1 MRGTT
6 IADGG
11 CIQVGGRGLM
21 NKSSRAVAGQ
31 RPEAERRAGGAGR
44 SAQRGED
51 ETVADFLRTV
61 THDLK
66 GPLTAIRGQ
75 AQLLQRRASR
85 QGRDADVK
93 AATAIVEQAQRM
105 TTILDGLLEAVLAR
119 DGNLALA
126 LAPLNLVALANAA
139 VDAARDIAPGQALT
153 IHALEQDLLI
163 EGDAARLARVFG
175 SLLDSALRRSAPTRQ
190 VQITLQRRG
199 PAILVTI
206 GDADDASGFTGVPE
220 VAQAE
225 SSGALDLSVYVSQR
239 IVEAHGGQ
247 FWAGS
252 SQSGSMQFAFTLP
265 AGTSHSS
272 APSLPSMHI
281 GNRL

>member
-1 MRGTT
+1 
-6 IADGG
+6 
-11 CIQVGGRGLM
+11 M

-31 RPEAERRAGGAGR
+31 GPEAERRADGTGR
-44 SAQRGED
+44 STQRGGD

-93 AATAIVEQAQRM
+93 AAMAIVNQAQRM
-105 TTILDGLLEAVLAR
+105 ATILDGLLEAVLAQ
-119 DGNLALA
+119 DGNLTLA

-139 VDAARDIAPGQALT
+139 VDTARDTAPDQPLT

-175 SLLDSALRRSAPTRQ
+175 SLLDSALRRSAPARQ

-199 PAILVTI
+199 PEILVTI
-206 GDADDASGFTGVPE
+206 GDAGDDRGFTEVPE

-225 SSGALDLSVYVSQR
+225 PSSALDLSVYVSQR
-239 IVEAHGGQ
+239 IVEAHGGR

-252 SQSGSMQFAFTLP
+252 LQSGGIPFTFTLP
-265 AGTSHSS
+265 AGASHSS
-272 APSLPSMHI
+272 APSVRPRGDPPRRSL
-281 GNRL
+281 

>member
-1 MRGTT
+1 
-6 IADGG
+6 
-11 CIQVGGRGLM
+11 M

-31 RPEAERRAGGAGR
+31 GREAEWRADDAGR
-44 SAQRGED
+44 SAQRGGD
-51 ETVADFLRTV
+51 ETVAGFLRAV

-105 TTILDGLLEAVLAR
+105 TTILDGLLEAVLAQ
-119 DGNLALA
+119 DGHLALA
-126 LAPLNLVALANAA
+126 LAPLNLVALASAA
-139 VDAARDIAPGQALT
+139 VDAARDTAPDQALT

-163 EGDAARLARVFG
+163 EGDATRLARVFDNLLG
-175 SLLDSALRRSAPTRQ
+175 SVRRRSAPTRQ
-190 VQITLQRRG
+190 VQITLQRRRRE
-199 PAILVTI
+199 ILVTI
-206 GDADDASGFTGVPE
+206 GDADDASGFTEVPE

-225 SSGALDLSVYVSQR
+225 PSGALDLSVYISQR
-239 IVEAHGGQ
+239 IVEAHGGR

-252 SQSGSMQFAFTLP
+252 SQCGGIQVAFTLP
-265 AGTSHSS
+265 AADAHGGGLERSIED
-272 APSLPSMHI
+272 LPFMAAQP
-281 GNRL
+281 GQRLRRNLGDQG

>member
-11 CIQVGGRGLM
+11 YIQLGGRGLM

-31 RPEAERRAGGAGR
+31 GPEAERRADGTGR
-44 SAQRGED
+44 STQRGGD

-93 AATAIVEQAQRM
+93 AAMAIVNQAQRM
-105 TTILDGLLEAVLAR
+105 ATILDGLLEAVLAQ
-119 DGNLALA
+119 DGNLTLA

-139 VDAARDIAPGQALT
+139 VDTARDTAPDQPLT

-175 SLLDSALRRSAPTRQ
+175 SLLDSALRRSAPARQ
-190 VQITLQRRG
+190 VQVTLQRRG
-199 PAILVTI
+199 PEILVTI
-206 GDADDASGFTGVPE
+206 RD
-220 VAQAE
+220 
-225 SSGALDLSVYVSQR
+225 
-239 IVEAHGGQ
+239 
-247 FWAGS
+247 
-252 SQSGSMQFAFTLP
+252 
-265 AGTSHSS
+265 AGTERGLTGRGGTGGARGLRFAGAGGRPR
-272 APSLPSMHI
+272 APAPPRRQPPAPPARHDVAGRSGRPLCRDDDLPWT
-281 GNRL
+281 

>member
-11 CIQVGGRGLM
+11 YIQVGGRGLM
-21 NKSSRAVAGQ
+21 NQSSRAVAGQ
-31 RPEAERRAGGAGR
+31 GLEAERRTGGAGR
-44 SAQRGED
+44 SAQRGGD

-85 QGRDADVK
+85 QGRDTDVK

-119 DGNLALA
+119 DGNLALV
-126 LAPLNLVALANAA
+126 LGPLNLVALANAA
-139 VDAARDIAPGQALT
+139 VDAARDTAPGQALT

-163 EGDAARLARVFG
+163 DGDAARLARVFG
-175 SLLDSALRRSAPTRQ
+175 SLLDSALRRSAPTRL
-190 VQITLQRRG
+190 VQLTLQRRG
-199 PAILVTI
+199 PEILVTI
-206 GDADDASGFTGVPE
+206 GDADDASGFTEVPE
-220 VAQAE
+220 GAQAE
-225 SSGALDLSVYVSQR
+225 PCGALDLSVYISQR
-239 IVEAHGGQ
+239 IVEAHGGR
-247 FWAGS
+247 FWAGL
-252 SQSGSMQFAFTLP
+252 SQSGGMQFAFTLP
-265 AGTSHSS
+265 ARTSCSG
-272 APSLPSMHI
+272 APGLPST
-281 GNRL
+281 G

>member
-1 MRGTT
+1 
-6 IADGG
+6 
-11 CIQVGGRGLM
+11 M

-31 RPEAERRAGGAGR
+31 GPEAERRAGGAGR
-44 SAQRGED
+44 SAQRGGA

-85 QGRDADVK
+85 QGREADVK

-105 TTILDGLLEAVLAR
+105 ATILDGLLEAALAR

-126 LAPLNLVALANAA
+126 LAPLNLVVLANAA
-139 VDAARDIAPGQALT
+139 VDAARDTAPGQALT

-163 EGDAARLARVFG
+163 DGDAARLARVFG
-175 SLLDSALRRSAPTRQ
+175 SLLDSALRRSVPMGQ

-199 PAILVTI
+199 PEILVTI
-206 GDADDASGFTGVPE
+206 GDADDASGFSEVPE
-220 VAQAE
+220 VAQVE
-225 SSGALDLSVYVSQR
+225 PCGALDLSVYISQR
-239 IVEAHGGQ
+239 IVEAHGGR
-247 FWAGS
+247 FWAGL
-252 SQSGSMQFAFTLP
+252 SQSGGMQFAFSLP
-265 AGTSHSS
+265 AGTSHSA
-272 APSLPSMHI
+272 APSLPST
-281 GNRL
+281 G

>member
-1 MRGTT
+1 
-6 IADGG
+6 
-11 CIQVGGRGLM
+11 M

-31 RPEAERRAGGAGR
+31 GPEAERRADGTGR
-44 SAQRGED
+44 STQRGGD

-93 AATAIVEQAQRM
+93 AATAIVNQAQRM
-105 TTILDGLLEAVLAR
+105 ATILDGLLEAVLAQ
-119 DGNLALA
+119 DGNLTLA

-139 VDAARDIAPGQALT
+139 VDAARDTAPDQPLT

-163 EGDAARLARVFG
+163 DGDAARLARVFG
-175 SLLDSALRRSAPTRQ
+175 SLLDSTLGRSAPTRQ

-199 PAILVTI
+199 PEILVTI
-206 GDADDASGFTGVPE
+206 GDTDDAGGFTEVPE

-225 SSGALDLSVYVSQR
+225 PCGALDLSVYISQH
-239 IVEAHGGQ
+239 IVEAHGGR

-252 SQSGSMQFAFTLP
+252 SQSGGLQFAFTLP
-265 AGTSHSS
+265 AGTSHAA
-272 APSLPSMHI
+272 APSVRPRGDPPRRSL
-281 GNRL
+281 

>member
-11 CIQVGGRGLM
+11 YIQLGGRGLM

-31 RPEAERRAGGAGR
+31 GPEAGRRADGTGR
-44 SAQRGED
+44 SAQRGGD

-85 QGRDADVK
+85 QGRDTDVK
-93 AATAIVEQAQRM
+93 AATAIVNQAQRM
-105 TTILDGLLEAVLAR
+105 ATILDGLLEAVLAR
-119 DGNLALA
+119 DGNLTLT
-126 LAPLNLVALANAA
+126 LAPLNLVALADAA
-139 VDAARDIAPGQALT
+139 VDAARDTAPDQPLT

-163 EGDAARLARVFG
+163 EGDAVRLARVFG
-175 SLLDSALRRSAPTRQ
+175 SLLDSSLRRSAPTRQ

-199 PAILVTI
+199 PEIVVTI
-206 GDADDASGFTGVPE
+206 GDADDASGFMEVPE

-225 SSGALDLSVYVSQR
+225 PRGALDLSIYISQR
-239 IVEAHGGQ
+239 IVEAHGGR

-252 SQSGSMQFAFTLP
+252 SQSGGMQFAFTLP
-265 AGTSHSS
+265 ARTSHSS
-272 APSLPSMHI
+272 APSLPST
-281 GNRL
+281 G

>member
-1 MRGTT
+1 
-6 IADGG
+6 
-11 CIQVGGRGLM
+11 M
-21 NKSSRAVAGQ
+21 NQSSRAVAGQ
-31 RPEAERRAGGAGR
+31 GLEAERRAGGVGR
-44 SAQRGED
+44 SAQRGGD

-139 VDAARDIAPGQALT
+139 VDAARDTAPGQALT

-163 EGDAARLARVFG
+163 EGDAARLGRVFG
-175 SLLDSALRRSAPTRQ
+175 SLLDSELRRSVPTRQ

-199 PAILVTI
+199 PEILVTI
-206 GDADDASGFTGVPE
+206 GDADDAGGFTEVPE
-220 VAQAE
+220 GAQAE
-225 SSGALDLSVYVSQR
+225 PCGALDLSVYISQR
-239 IVEAHGGQ
+239 IVEAHGGR

-252 SQSGSMQFAFTLP
+252 PQSGGTQFAFTLP
-265 AGTSHSS
+265 AGTSHS
-272 APSLPSMHI
+272 ATPSVRPRGDPPRRSL
-281 GNRL
+281 